1 MQQGNEETTIVYDT
15 NVALRNVADFKRVMV
30 SNFKGQLEAILK
42 DPDEAKAFIANA
54 MSLMQKTPDLI
65 KCTPHT
71 IFNGLMMVASLRL
84 MPSAISG
91 EAYLIPYK
99 NKGVLEAQ
107 FQLGYQ
113 GLVTLFY
120 RAGIDAVDGALVF
133 EKDHFEL
140 NGTEIVHK
148 INPLLSKGERG
159 KRIGAY
165 TKVTYRGQ
173 TTYRFMNGKDIVAH
187 AEKFSKSY
195 KSEYSPWNEK
205 NDPEGVMW
213 LKTVLKQH
221 AKLLPKNETIFKAI
235 DLDNRDSIIS
245 DRVAAAKADSESMKM
260 GAHVLPPADEPVI
273 THDEDKDTPPD

>member
-1 MQQGNEETTIVYDT
+1 MQNQNEETTIVYDT
-15 NVALRNVADFKRVMV
+15 NIALRNVADFKRVLV
-30 SNFKGQLEAILK
+30 ANYKNQLEAILK
-42 DPDEAKAFIANA
+42 DPDEAKAFMANA

-65 KCTPHT
+65 KCAPHT
-71 IFNGLMMVASLRL
+71 VFNGLMMIASLRL

-99 NKGVLEAQ
+99 NKGKDEAQ

-113 GLVTLFY
+113 GLITLFY
-120 RAGIDAVDGALVF
+120 RAGIDALDGALVF

-148 INPLLSKGERG
+148 INPLLSKAERG
-159 KRIGAY
+159 ARIGAY
-165 TKVTYRGQ
+165 TKVTYRGH
-173 TTYRFMNGKDIVAH
+173 TTYRFMNGKDIEAH
-187 AEKFSKSY
+187 AAKFSKSFN
-195 KSEYSPWNEK
+195 SDYSPWK

-221 AKLLPKNETIFKAI
+221 AKLLPKNETLFAAI

-245 DRVAAAKADSESMKM
+245 DRVKAAKADSDSMRM
-260 GAHVLPPADEPVI
+260 GAHVLPAA
-273 THDEDKDTPPD
+273 EDVELDPNEDNAVPPN

>member
-1 MQQGNEETTIVYDT
+1 MQQGNNEETTIVYDT

-30 SNFKGQLEAILK
+30 TNFKGQLEAILK

-71 IFNGLMMVASLRL
+71 IFNGLMMIASLRL

-99 NKGVLEAQ
+99 NKGTLEAQ

-113 GLVTLFY
+113 GLITLFY

-148 INPLLSKGERG
+148 INPLLSKAERG

-165 TKVTYRGQ
+165 TKVTYRGH
-173 TTYRFMNGKDIVAH
+173 TTYRFMNGKDIEAH
-187 AEKFSKSY
+187 AAKFSKSFN
-195 KSEYSPWNEK
+195 SDYSPWK

-235 DLDNRDSIIS
+235 DLDNRDSVIS
-245 DRVAAAKADSESMKM
+245 DRVNAAKADSESMKM

-273 THDEDKDTPPD
+273 SDDEDRATPPD